1 MQTAILIPAYN
12 TGSKISS
19 LIDKISTNYKC
30 LIIIVDDGSSE
41 PIKIDSDDVVVI
53 RNKVNRGKGYSLVK
67 GMQYAYKHGIDS
79 VVTIDSDGQHD
90 PVYINDFINYPSNVD
105 IVIGSRTFNQ
115 KMPIHRRISNIITSY
130 IISLFIGS
138 RVIDSQSGYRRYLL
152 KKIIT
157 IDTVEK
163 GFQFESEILI
173 RAGRDGLTFGNI
185 NISTIYNNEISNIN
199 KVFDTI
205 RFIKMIFVLI
215 IWK

>member
-1 MQTAILIPAYN
+1 LQTAILIPAYN